1 MSLAER
7 NLASAPIDYR
17 RDVSN
22 KLRLVPAGG
31 NAPDRPGR
39 DYQGMVSDGLFLEQ
53 ADSFGQLIEHCR
65 EIERKAN
72 AP

>member
-1 MSLAER
+1 
-7 NLASAPIDYR
+7 
-17 RDVSN
+17 VSSE
-22 KLRLVPAGG
+22 LRLVPADDC
-31 NAPDRPGR
+31 ALDRLGR
-39 DYQGMVSDGLFLEQ
+39 DCRGMVGDGLFLEQ

>member
-1 MSLAER
+1 MAG
-7 NLASAPIDYR
+7 APIDYG
-17 RDVSN
+17 RDVSS
-22 KLRLVPAGG
+22 KLRLVPADGS
-31 NAPDRPGR
+31 APDRLGR
-39 DYQGMVSDGLFLEQ
+39 DYRGMVGDGLFLEQ